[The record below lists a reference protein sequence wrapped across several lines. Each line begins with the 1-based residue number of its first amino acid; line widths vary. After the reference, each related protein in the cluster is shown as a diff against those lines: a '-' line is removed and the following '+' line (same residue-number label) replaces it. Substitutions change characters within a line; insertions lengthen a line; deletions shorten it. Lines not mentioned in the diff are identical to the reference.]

1 MTDLLSAIDKANIHL
16 AFDDIHDTFARN
28 ITIYVKKNET
38 IIDTDGSHNPLYGN
52 IGGGNNRQGNGP
64 EYQIFTKKARIKY
77 MGLQDRAYNPEGANS
92 PINVNFPIGT
102 IRLKVDSE
110 TYQIITKSKKI
121 QVDDR
126 LCELVGDP
134 ARPGPF
140 NPNYW
145 TIELKQ
151 VG

>member
-1 MTDLLSAIDKANIHL
+1 MDLISSIDKTSIHE
-16 AFDDIHDTFARN
+16 AFDDLHDTFGRN

-38 IIDTDGSHNPLYGN
+38 IIDTDGSHNPMYGET
-52 IGGGNNRQGNGP
+52 GGGNSGQGNGP
-64 EYQIFTKKARIKY
+64 EYQTFVKKARIKY
-77 MGLQDRAYNPEGANS
+77 MGLQDRAYNPESANS
-92 PINVNFPIGT
+92 PINVSFPIGT
-102 IRLKVDSE
+102 IRLKVDEE
-110 TYQIITKSKKI
+110 TYRIIVKSKKI

-126 LCELVGDP
+126 LCELIGDP

-145 TIELKQ
+145 TVELKQ